1 MRSLGTDRSLLFV
14 PGTRPDRFDKAL
26 ASGADR
32 VILDLEDA
40 VAPDD
45 KAAAR
50 AAIVCWLKPEHAV
63 LLRINGATTPWFM
76 EDLAIARLCG
86 IAAILLPK
94 AESAA
99 EIAAV
104 GQSAPVI
111 PIIETARGFTA
122 RQEVAGAPGVCRL
135 AFGSIDFM
143 ADLGIPEDVPGVL
156 DSVRFALVLASRLAG
171 LVPPIDGVTQAFE
184 EAATAEAVLRARA
197 FGFGGKLCI
206 HPRQV
211 AAVNAGFA
219 PSPDEVDFA
228 RRVVARAAQEAV
240 FALDGR
246 MVDAPVILQARQTL
260 ARAARD

>member
-1 MRSLGTDRSLLFV
+1 M
-14 PGTRPDRFDKAL
+14 
-26 ASGADR
+26 
-32 VILDLEDA
+32 
-40 VAPDD
+40 
-45 KAAAR
+45 
-50 AAIVCWLKPEHAV
+50 
-63 LLRINGATTPWFM
+63 
-76 EDLAIARLCG
+76 
-86 IAAILLPK
+86 
-94 AESAA
+94 
-99 EIAAV
+99 
-104 GQSAPVI
+104 
-111 PIIETARGFTA
+111 
-122 RQEVAGAPGVCRL
+122 
-135 AFGSIDFM
+135 
-143 ADLGIPEDVPGVL
+143 
-156 DSVRFALVLASRLAG
+156 
-171 LVPPIDGVTQAFE
+171 TQAFE

>member
-1 MRSLGTDRSLLFV
+1 MRPLGADRSLLFV

-40 VAPDD
+40 VAAED

-50 AAIVCWLKPEHAV
+50 AAIAGWLTSEHAV
-63 LLRINGATTPWFM
+63 LLRINGAATPWFAA
-76 EDLAIARLCG
+76 DLGVARLPG
-86 IAAILLPK
+86 IAGILLPK
-94 AESAA
+94 AETAA
-99 EIAAV
+99 EIAAL
-104 GQSAPVI
+104 GQDTPVI
-111 PIIETARGFTA
+111 PIIETARGFA
-122 RQEVAGAPGVCRL
+122 SRQEVAEAPGVSRL

-143 ADLGIPEDVPGVL
+143 ADLGIPEDASGVL
-156 DSVRFALVLASRLAG
+156 DSVRFALVLASRLGG
-171 LVPPIDGVTQAFE
+171 LAPPIDGVTQAFE
-184 EAATAEAVLRARA
+184 ADATAEAAARARA

-211 AAVNAGFA
+211 AAVNVGFA

-246 MVDAPVILQARQTL
+246 MVDAPVILQARRTL

>member
-1 MRSLGTDRSLLFV
+1 MLPLGAVRSLLFV

-26 ASGADR
+26 ASGPDR

-40 VAPDD
+40 VAAED

-50 AAIVCWLKPEHAV
+50 AAIADWLRPEHSV
-63 LLRINGATTPWFM
+63 LLRLNGAGTAWFT
-76 EDLAIARLCG
+76 EDLAVARLPG
-86 IAAILLPK
+86 IAGVLLPK

-104 GQSAPVI
+104 RADLPVI
-111 PIIETARGFTA
+111 PIIETARGFAVRLDVA
-122 RQEVAGAPGVCRL
+122 RAPGVSRL

-143 ADLGIPEDVPGVL
+143 ADLGIPEDAPGVL
-156 DSVRFALVLASRLAG
+156 DAARFALVLASRLADIA
-171 LVPPIDGVTQAFE
+171 PPIDGVTLAFE
-184 EAATAEAVLRARA
+184 EDATADAAARARA

-211 AAVNAGFA
+211 AVVNAGFA
-219 PSPDEVDFA
+219 PSTAEVDFA
-228 RRVVARAAQEAV
+228 RRVVARAAHEAV